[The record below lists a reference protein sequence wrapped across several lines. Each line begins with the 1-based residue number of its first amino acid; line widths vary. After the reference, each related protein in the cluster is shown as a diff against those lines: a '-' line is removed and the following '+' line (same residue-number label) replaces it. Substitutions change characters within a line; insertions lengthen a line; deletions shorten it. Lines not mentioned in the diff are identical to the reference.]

1 MLRSLSAGDYTFQKD
16 FALIFNVRNKPS
28 IIINLDNEHA
38 LIRILEIIGMNK
50 IIEQPSGLE
59 CEQYILE

>member
-1 MLRSLSAGDYTFQKD
+1 M
-16 FALIFNVRNKPS
+16 
-28 IIINLDNEHA
+28 INLDNEHA

-59 CEQYILE
+59 CEQYNLE